1 MSHGLRHFALIAAAV
16 LLAADVAPAQDMPD
30 PSLINGRAIP
40 AAELP
45 AGTVTVRVVR
55 EAIGNNVPG
64 QQVRVTVGRT
74 VQMATT
80 DDQGRA
86 EFKDLPK
93 GADARA
99 EVTVDGETL
108 QSQPFN
114 VPTSGGLRVI
124 LVAGIAKAAE
134 RKKQEEAAAAAAPA
148 VKGTVVFGPNT
159 RTLIQFTDD
168 RLEVFYVLEIVNSAR
183 ARVDI
188 GGPLVLELPR
198 EALGASAIEGSS
210 PSATVSNGRLVVT
223 GPFASG
229 TTAVQVGFRLPYN
242 SSELTLSQVW
252 PAAMQRVVVG
262 VERLEG
268 VSVSSPQFESTNDV
282 PTGDGTVYILG
293 SGPALSAGATT
304 TVTLSGLPHHSRTP
318 RYVTLALAATIVALG
333 VWLAMGRTGKQDAR
347 QALMARRNT
356 LLGQLAQL
364 EAKHRAGTVDASY
377 TGRRQRMVS
386 ELERIYGELDE
397 ASASTPFGAGPEGGG
412 EGVAA

>member
-1 MSHGLRHFALIAAAV
+1 MNRVSRGVAIVAVMFAS
-16 LLAADVAPAQDMPD
+16 LARAQDMPD
-30 PSLINGRAIP
+30 PSLIHGRAIP
-40 AAELP
+40 AGELP
-45 AGTVTVRVVR
+45 NGTVTVRVVR
-55 EAIGNNVPG
+55 EAIGNNLSG

-74 VQMATT
+74 VQTATT

-86 EFKDLPK
+86 EFKNLPK

-99 EVTVDGETL
+99 DVTVDGEML

-114 VPTSGGLRVI
+114 VPTTGGLRVI

-252 PAAMQRVVVG
+252 PAALQRVVVG

-268 VSVSSPQFESTNDV
+268 VSVSSPQFATTNDV

-293 SGPALSAGATT
+293 SGPALQAQATT
-304 TVTLSGLPHHSRTP
+304 TVALSGLPHHSRTP
-318 RYVTLALAATIVALG
+318 RYIALGLAGAVIALG
-333 VWLAMGRTGKQDAR
+333 VWLASMGRTGKTEAR
-347 QALMARRNT
+347 QALVARRNT

-377 TGRRQRMVS
+377 TSRRQRMLA

-397 ASASTPFGAGPEGGG
+397 AGPSTPLGTGPEGGG

>member
-1 MSHGLRHFALIAAAV
+1 
-16 LLAADVAPAQDMPD
+16 MPD

-64 QQVRVTVGRT
+64 QQVRVTVGRN
-74 VQMATT
+74 VQRATT

-159 RTLIQFTDD
+159 RTLIQFSDD

-198 EALGASAIEGSS
+198 EALGASTIEGSS

-252 PAAMQRVVVG
+252 PAAMPRVVVG

-293 SGPALSAGATT
+293 SGPAISAGAAT

-318 RYVTLALAATIVALG
+318 RYVALALAATIVALG

-347 QALMARRNT
+347 QALIARRNT

-377 TGRRQRMVS
+377 TARRQRMVS
-386 ELERIYGELDE
+386 ELERIYGELDD
-397 ASASTPFGAGPEGGG
+397 AGASTPFGAGPEGGG

>member
-1 MSHGLRHFALIAAAV
+1 MSRVCRAVALVAV
-16 LLAADVAPAQDMPD
+16 LVASVARAQEMPD
-30 PSLINGRAIP
+30 PSVIHGRAIP
-40 AAELP
+40 AGELP
-45 AGTVTVRVVR
+45 NGTVTVRVVR
-55 EAIGNNVPG
+55 EELANNLPG
-64 QQVRVTVGRT
+64 QVVRVTVGRT
-74 VQMATT
+74 VQTATT
-80 DDQGRA
+80 DAQGRA
-86 EFKDLPK
+86 QFTQLPK

-99 EVTVDGETL
+99 EVTVDGEAL

-134 RKKQEEAAAAAAPA
+134 RKKQEDAAATAAPP
-148 VKGTVVFGPNT
+148 VRGTVVFGPNT

-198 EALGASAIEGSS
+198 EALAASAIEGSS

-252 PAAMQRVVVG
+252 PAALQRVVVG

-268 VSVSSPQFESTNDV
+268 VRVSSPQFASTNDV

-293 SGPALSAGATT
+293 SGPALAANATT
-304 TVTLSGLPHHSRTP
+304 TVTLSGLPHHSRIS
-318 RYVTLALAATIVALG
+318 RYVALG
-333 VWLAMGRTGKQDAR
+333 IAGAIAALGIWLAVIGGTGKVEAR
-347 QALMARRNT
+347 QALIARRNT

-364 EAKHRAGTVDASY
+364 ESKHRTGTVDASY
-377 TGRRQRMVS
+377 STRRQRIIG

-397 ASASTPFGAGPEGGG
+397 AGPEGGG